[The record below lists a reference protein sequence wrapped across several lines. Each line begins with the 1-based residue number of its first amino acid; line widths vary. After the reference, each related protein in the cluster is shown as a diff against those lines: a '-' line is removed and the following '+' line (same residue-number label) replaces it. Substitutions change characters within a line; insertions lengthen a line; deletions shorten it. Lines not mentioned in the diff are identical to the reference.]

1 LLAMVVN
8 ENAGRLTPRG
18 ALSSIA
24 SKLAPTG
31 GDYGRCMNLRL
42 ILSALALLPGLSV
55 AAGKCERLVVT
66 GSPDAP
72 PYLWQDPQN
81 PKHLIGASADL
92 LQQVAGEL
100 GIKVELLYAGKR
112 AQALEEVRSGRMD
125 MLADAPLTLS
135 ELQSLDYIHPPLL
148 ENDYLVWTRKDSAL
162 VYNDAH
168 DLHGH
173 PGALSE
179 KSRITSAF
187 SLFAEQQLALVRTA
201 NLTQAFQKLLLGEV
215 EYVLAG
221 RYSGMA
227 AVQALGMANDLV
239 ARAQPVDKPGLY
251 LAISHN
257 SACNDP
263 WLRGQLAKKMT
274 ELPASGLAEA
284 ALLRNI
290 ERWKTQLSQ
299 PQQPPA
305 GAPKQ

>member
-1 LLAMVVN
+1 MDLRRVYGWSLLM
-8 ENAGRLTPRG
+8 GLTV
-18 ALSSIA
+18 
-24 SKLAPTG
+24 
-31 GDYGRCMNLRL
+31 
-42 ILSALALLPGLSV
+42 LPALSV

-112 AQALEEVRSGRMD
+112 SQALDEVRSGRMD
-125 MLADAPLTLS
+125 MLADASLTVS
-135 ELQSLDYIHPPLL
+135 ELDTLDYIHPPLL
-148 ENDYLVWTRKDSAL
+148 ENDYLVWTRKDSTL
-162 VYNDAH
+162 VYNAAQ

-179 KSRITSAF
+179 KSRVTAAF
-187 SLFAEQQLALVRTA
+187 GTFAEQQLTLARTP

-215 EYVLAG
+215 EFVLAG
-221 RYSGMA
+221 RYSGMVA
-227 AVQALGMANDLV
+227 AQTLSMANDLI
-239 ARAQPVDKPGLY
+239 ARPQPIDKPGLF
-251 LAISHN
+251 LAVSHN

-274 ELPASGLAEA
+274 ELPASGLTEA
-284 ALLRNI
+284 VLQRNI
-290 ERWKTQLSQ
+290 VRWKAQLSQ
-299 PQQPPA
+299 PQQQPVST
-305 GAPKQ
+305 PKQ

>member
-1 LLAMVVN
+1 MDLRRVFGCSLLLSLM
-8 ENAGRLTPRG
+8 
-18 ALSSIA
+18 AL
-24 SKLAPTG
+24 PT
-31 GDYGRCMNLRL
+31 
-42 ILSALALLPGLSV
+42 LSL

-92 LQQVAGEL
+92 LQHVAAEL
-100 GIKVELLYAGKR
+100 GIKVDLLYAGKR
-112 AQALEEVRSGRMD
+112 SQALDEVRSGRMD

-135 ELQSLDYIHPPLL
+135 ELESLDYIHPPLL
-148 ENDYLVWTRKDSAL
+148 ENDYLVWTRKDSVL
-162 VYNDAH
+162 VYSEAQ

-179 KSRITSAF
+179 KSRLTPQF
-187 SLFAEQQLALVRTA
+187 GTFAEQQLSLTRTP
-201 NLTQAFQKLLLGEV
+201 NLTLAFQKLLLGEV
-215 EYVLAG
+215 EFVLAG

-227 AVQALGMANDLV
+227 AAQSLSMANDLI

-251 LAISHN
+251 LAVSHN

-274 ELPASGLAEA
+274 ELPASGLTEA
-284 ALLRNI
+284 ALQRNI
-290 ERWKTQLSQ
+290 ERWKQQQLQ
-299 PQQPPA
+299 PA
-305 GAPKQ
+305 STPKQ

>member
-1 LLAMVVN
+1 M
-8 ENAGRLTPRG
+8 
-18 ALSSIA
+18 
-24 SKLAPTG
+24 
-31 GDYGRCMNLRL
+31 DLRL
-42 ILSALALLPGLSV
+42 AWSLLGLAILPSLSI

-112 AQALEEVRSGRMD
+112 AQALDEVRSGRMD
-125 MLADAPLTLS
+125 MLADAPLTIS
-135 ELQSLDYIHPPLL
+135 ELESLDYIHPPLL
-148 ENDYLVWTRKDSAL
+148 ENDYLVWTRKDSSL
-162 VYNDAH
+162 IYNDVQ

-173 PGALSE
+173 VGAVSE
-179 KSRITSAF
+179 KSRMTTTF
-187 SLFAEQQLALVRTA
+187 GTFAQQQLNLVRTS

-215 EYVLAG
+215 EFVLAG

-227 AVQALGMANDLV
+227 MAQTLGMANDLV
-239 ARAQPVDKPGLY
+239 AHAQPVDKPGLF
-251 LAISHN
+251 LALSHN

-274 ELPASGLAEA
+274 ELPASGLTEA
-284 ALLRNI
+284 VLMRNI
-290 ERWKTQLSQ
+290 ERWKAQVT
-299 PQQPPA
+299 QQPPTQPQRVST
-305 GAPKQ
+305 PKQ

>member
-1 LLAMVVN
+1 MELRRICGWSMLL
-8 ENAGRLTPRG
+8 GLTVLPT
-18 ALSSIA
+18 LSS
-24 SKLAPTG
+24 
-31 GDYGRCMNLRL
+31 
-42 ILSALALLPGLSV
+42 

-72 PYLWQDPQN
+72 PYLWQDPQH
-81 PKHLIGASADL
+81 PKRLIGAGADL

-112 AQALEEVRSGRMD
+112 SQAWDEVRSGRMD
-125 MLADAPLTLS
+125 MLADAPLTVSGL
-135 ELQSLDYIHPPLL
+135 ESLDYIHPPLL

-162 VYNDAH
+162 VYNQVQ

-179 KSRITSAF
+179 KARLTPAF
-187 SLFAEQQLALVRTA
+187 GTFAEQQLTLARTA

-215 EYVLAG
+215 EFVLAG

-227 AVQALGMANDLV
+227 AAQSLSMANDLV
-239 ARAQPVDKPGLY
+239 ARPQPADKPGLF
-251 LAISHN
+251 LAVSHN

-274 ELPASGLAEA
+274 ELPASGLTEVV
-284 ALLRNI
+284 LLRNI
-290 ERWKTQLSQ
+290 ERWNAQLSQ
-299 PQQPPA
+299 RQKQPVS
-305 GAPKQ
+305 APKQ

>member
-1 LLAMVVN
+1 MDLRRVYGWSLLL
-8 ENAGRLTPRG
+8 GLTV
-18 ALSSIA
+18 
-24 SKLAPTG
+24 
-31 GDYGRCMNLRL
+31 
-42 ILSALALLPGLSV
+42 LPALSV

-112 AQALEEVRSGRMD
+112 SQALDEVRSGRMD
-125 MLADAPLTLS
+125 MLADASLTVSQL
-135 ELQSLDYIHPPLL
+135 ESLDYIHPPLL
-148 ENDYLVWTRKDSAL
+148 ENDYLVWTRKDSTL
-162 VYNDAH
+162 VYNEAH

-179 KSRITSAF
+179 KSRMTPAF
-187 SLFAEQQLALVRTA
+187 GTFAEQQLTLARTP

-215 EYVLAG
+215 EFVLAG

-227 AVQALGMANDLV
+227 AAQTLNLANDLI
-239 ARAQPVDKPGLY
+239 ARPQPIDKPGLF
-251 LAISHN
+251 LAVSHN

-274 ELPASGLAEA
+274 ELPASGLTEA
-284 ALLRNI
+284 VLQRNI
-290 ERWKTQLSQ
+290 ERWKAQLSQ
-299 PQQPPA
+299 PQQQPVST
-305 GAPKQ
+305 PKQ

>member
-1 LLAMVVN
+1 MDLRRVYGWSLLL
-8 ENAGRLTPRG
+8 GLTV
-18 ALSSIA
+18 
-24 SKLAPTG
+24 
-31 GDYGRCMNLRL
+31 
-42 ILSALALLPGLSV
+42 LPALSV

-112 AQALEEVRSGRMD
+112 SQALAEVRSGRMD
-125 MLADAPLTLS
+125 MLADASLTVS
-135 ELQSLDYIHPPLL
+135 ELESLDYIHPPLL
-148 ENDYLVWTRKDSAL
+148 ENDYLVWTRKDSTL
-162 VYNDAH
+162 IYNEAH

-179 KSRITSAF
+179 KSRMTAEF
-187 SLFAEQQLALVRTA
+187 GVFAEQQLTLVRTP

-215 EYVLAG
+215 EFVLAG

-227 AVQALGMANDLV
+227 AAQTLNLANDLI
-239 ARAQPVDKPGLY
+239 ARPQPIDKPGLF
-251 LAISHN
+251 LAVSHN

-274 ELPASGLAEA
+274 ELPASGLTEA
-284 ALLRNI
+284 VLQRNI
-290 ERWKTQLSQ
+290 ERWKAQLSQ
-299 PQQPPA
+299 PQQQPVST
-305 GAPKQ
+305 PKQ

>member
-1 LLAMVVN
+1 MDLRRVFGWSLLL
-8 ENAGRLTPRG
+8 GLTILPT
-18 ALSSIA
+18 LS
-24 SKLAPTG
+24 
-31 GDYGRCMNLRL
+31 N
-42 ILSALALLPGLSV
+42 

-81 PKHLIGASADL
+81 PRHLIGASADL

-112 AQALEEVRSGRMD
+112 SQALDEVRSGRMD
-125 MLADAPLTLS
+125 MLADAPLTVD
-135 ELQSLDYIHPPLL
+135 ELENLDYIHPPLL

-162 VYNDAH
+162 VYNQAS

-179 KSRITSAF
+179 KSRMSQTFGA
-187 SLFAEQQLALVRTA
+187 FAEQQLTLVRTP

-215 EYVLAG
+215 EFVLAG

-227 AVQALGMANDLV
+227 ATQTLSMANDLI
-239 ARAQPVDKPGLY
+239 ARAQPVDKPGLF
-251 LAISHN
+251 LAVSHN

-274 ELPASGLAEA
+274 ELPASGLTEA
-284 ALLRNI
+284 VLQRNI
-290 ERWKTQLSQ
+290 ERWKAQQ
-299 PQQPPA
+299 QQPVST
-305 GAPKQ
+305 PKQ